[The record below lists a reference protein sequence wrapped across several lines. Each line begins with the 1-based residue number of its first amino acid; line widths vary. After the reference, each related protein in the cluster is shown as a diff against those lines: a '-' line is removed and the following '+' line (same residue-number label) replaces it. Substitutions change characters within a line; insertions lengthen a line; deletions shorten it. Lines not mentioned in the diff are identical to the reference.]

1 MLPRHR
7 AIAANR
13 QQTQIKAQHNV
24 SFWRRLCLST
34 PKLIRRVIYL
44 ASENSYANS
53 YANYFT
59 RQKITHGLV
68 FGGPL
73 RLGALG
79 PGPPGPLVKTA
90 LGRPQPTRHCVRWGP
105 SFPHRKGHSS
115 GAAAPRLFSPLFWH
129 CRPSQQLLSSC
140 TNGRPIIFLQTSL
153 RGVCGCLFRMSW
165 WTLGVFSPMC
175 VSFVVLVV

>member
-1 MLPRHR
+1 M
-7 AIAANR
+7 
-13 QQTQIKAQHNV
+13 
-24 SFWRRLCLST
+24 ST

-44 ASENSYANS
+44 ASENT

-90 LGRPQPTRHCVRWGP
+90 LQLQNIYHLQII
-105 SFPHRKGHSS
+105 HRNVIAGYEARSAGGS
-115 GAAAPRLFSPLFWH
+115 
-129 CRPSQQLLSSC
+129 
-140 TNGRPIIFLQTSL
+140 I
-153 RGVCGCLFRMSW
+153 
-165 WTLGVFSPMC
+165 
-175 VSFVVLVV
+175 

>member
-1 MLPRHR
+1 M
-7 AIAANR
+7 
-13 QQTQIKAQHNV
+13 

-44 ASENSYANS
+44 ASENG

-90 LGRPQPTRHCVRWGP
+90 LAIYARHLYER
-105 SFPHRKGHSS
+105 
-115 GAAAPRLFSPLFWH
+115 
-129 CRPSQQLLSSC
+129 
-140 TNGRPIIFLQTSL
+140 
-153 RGVCGCLFRMSW
+153 
-165 WTLGVFSPMC
+165 
-175 VSFVVLVV
+175 